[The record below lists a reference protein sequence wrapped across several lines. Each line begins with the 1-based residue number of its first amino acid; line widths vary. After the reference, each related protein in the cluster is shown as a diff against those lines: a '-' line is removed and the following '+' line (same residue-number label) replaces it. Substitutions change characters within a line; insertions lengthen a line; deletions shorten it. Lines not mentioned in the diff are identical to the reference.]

1 MPPPLT
7 MFGSIGGVFSAFDLM
22 ELRRLELDL
31 CFADMD
37 LGRRFRI
44 DEAEMLPRNRVSEL
58 ASALLLGLIVKKKKR
73 FEWR

>member
-1 MPPPLT
+1 M
-7 MFGSIGGVFSAFDLM
+7 FSAFDLM

-58 ASALLLGLIVKKKKR
+58 ASALLLGLIVKKKKKGLSGGR
-73 FEWR
+73 ERK